1 MNRKL
6 TSGTRKHI
14 WVTLILLLLFVSLII
29 LKWWV
34 MALGLL
40 IITMINLF
48 KELGNPTEEK
58 WTHNSGNFS
67 DRVRNKRAGELPI
80 NIVGTSIVAV
90 TYDDSGVGVVI
101 TPIPITIKPTTEVMP
116 TAAR

>member
-6 TSGTRKHI
+6 ISGTRKHLL
-14 WVTLILLLLFVSLII
+14 WVSLIMLLLFVSLII

-48 KELGNPTEEK
+48 KELGKPKEEK
-58 WTHNSGNFS
+58 
-67 DRVRNKRAGELPI
+67 RVPSTGTYSNRGFNKNVGKSRVFPV
-80 NIVGTSIVAV
+80 NIEGTSIVAV
-90 TYDDSGVGVVI
+90 TYKDDSGIGVD
-101 TPIPITIKPTTEVMP
+101 
-116 TAAR
+116 

>member
-14 WVTLILLLLFVSLII
+14 LWVSLIMLLLFVSLII
-29 LKWWV
+29 LQWWV

-40 IITMINLF
+40 LITMTNLI

-67 DRVRNKRAGELPI
+67 DRVRNKSAGELPI
-80 NIVGTSIVAV
+80 DIVGTSIVAV
-90 TYDDSGVGVVI
+90 TYDDSGKGVDI
-101 TPIPITIKPTTEVMP
+101 IPITIKPTTEVIP

>member
-14 WVTLILLLLFVSLII
+14 LWVTLILLLLFMSLII

-40 IITMINLF
+40 IITTINLV
-48 KELGNPTEEK
+48 KELGNAKEEK
-58 WTHNSGNFS
+58 RVASNGSYS
-67 DRVRNKRAGELPI
+67 DRVFNKKVGESIVFPV
-80 NIVGTSIVAV
+80 NIEGTSIVAV
-90 TYDDSGVGVVI
+90 TYKDDSGIDVD
-101 TPIPITIKPTTEVMP
+101 
-116 TAAR
+116 

>member
-6 TSGTRKHI
+6 TSGTRKHLL
-14 WVTLILLLLFVSLII
+14 WVSLIMLLLFVSLII

-48 KELGNPTEEK
+48 KELGKPN
-58 WTHNSGNFS
+58 
-67 DRVRNKRAGELPI
+67 RVFNKSVGESRVFPV
-80 NIVGTSIVAV
+80 NIEGTSIVAV
-90 TYDDSGVGVVI
+90 TYKDDSGIGVD
-101 TPIPITIKPTTEVMP
+101 
-116 TAAR
+116 